1 MDSNKP
7 LVVITDKVHDILME
21 ALAEKG
27 FAILY
32 LPSISYDELLEL
44 IPKAT
49 ALILTTKIKI
59 DKILIDRAIQLIWIG
74 RLGSGM
80 EHIDVAYAESKGIQC
95 ISSPEG
101 NRNAVAEH
109 VLGLLLNGMNNI
121 SRSFNEIK
129 TGQWKR
135 DTNRGTELTG
145 KAVGIIGFGNTGSAF
160 AKLLASFDVTVLAYD
175 KYKFGFAKDYIREAN
190 LGQICRYADVVSF
203 HVPLTAETAYMAN
216 DDFFNALQ
224 QKPWFINAC
233 RGGVVE
239 TAALINAL
247 QNNKISGAALD
258 VLENEKLETYTLEQ
272 QQQLDFLTTQPNVIL
287 TPHIAGYSH
296 EAFYKMSKVLLEKL
310 GF

>member
-7 LVVITDKVHDILME
+7 LVVITDKVHDILLQ
-21 ALAEKG
+21 ALDEKG
-27 FAILY
+27 FDILY
-32 LPSISYDELLEL
+32 LPLITYDELLEL

-59 DKILIDRAIQLIWIG
+59 DKILIDQANQLIWIG

-109 VLGLLLNGMNNI
+109 VLGLLLNGMDNI

-129 TGQWKR
+129 AGQWIR
-135 DTNRGTELTG
+135 DANRGTELTG
-145 KAVGIIGFGNTGSAF
+145 KTVGIIGYGNTGSAF

-190 LGQICRYADVVSF
+190 LDQICRYADIISF

-216 DDFFNALQ
+216 DEFFNALQ
-224 QKPWFINAC
+224 QKPWFVNAC
-233 RGGVVE
+233 RGGVVH
-239 TAALINAL
+239 TTALISAL
-247 QNNKISGAALD
+247 QNSKISGAALD
-258 VLENEKLETYTLEQ
+258 VLENEKLENYTLEQ
-272 QQQLDFLTTQPNVIL
+272 QEQLDFLTTQPNVII
-287 TPHIAGYSH
+287 TPHVAGYSH

>member
-1 MDSNKP
+1 MESNKP
-7 LVVITDKVHDILME
+7 LVVITDKVHDILLE
-21 ALAEKG
+21 ALSNNG
-27 FAILY
+27 FDILY
-32 LPSISYDELLEL
+32 LPQITYDELLEL

-49 ALILTTKIKI
+49 GLILTTKIKI
-59 DKILIDRAIQLIWIG
+59 DKILIDQATQLIWIG

-109 VLGLLLNGMNNI
+109 VLGLLLNGINNI
-121 SRSFNEIK
+121 SRGFNEIK
-129 TGQWKR
+129 AGQWIR
-135 DTNRGTELTG
+135 NANRGIELTG
-145 KAVGIIGFGNTGSAF
+145 KTVGIIGFGNTGSAF

-175 KYKFGFAKDYIREAN
+175 KYKVGFAKDYIREAN
-190 LGQICRYADVVSF
+190 LDQICRYADVISF
-203 HVPLTAETAYMAN
+203 HVPLTAETAHMAN
-216 DDFFNALQ
+216 NDFFNALQ

-239 TAALINAL
+239 TAALISAL
-247 QNNKISGAALD
+247 QNHLISGAALD
-258 VLENEKLETYTLEQ
+258 VLENEKLENYTPDQ
-272 QQQLDFLTTQPNVIL
+272 QQQLDFLTAQPNVII

-310 GF
+310 DF